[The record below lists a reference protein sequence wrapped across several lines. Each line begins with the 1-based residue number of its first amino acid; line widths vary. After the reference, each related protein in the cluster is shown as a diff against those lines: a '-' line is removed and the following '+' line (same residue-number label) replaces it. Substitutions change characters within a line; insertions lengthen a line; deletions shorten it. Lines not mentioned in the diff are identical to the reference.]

1 MVGKRLRQSL
11 THILPDL
18 RGFDSTVTVPHAYL
32 QLQQPDPFP
41 LETYAPGDGISFN
54 IDSIL
59 GIAARF

>member
-1 MVGKRLRQSL
+1 M